1 METRTLIEGLYE
13 WEKATPDQPFLKQ
26 PFGDKWE
33 TTTWKQAG
41 VIVRKMANGLK
52 SLGLREKAHVAI
64 ISKNCREWV
73 LADLAIMMAGY
84 VSVPLYATLDAD
96 QVSEVLKLGDVD
108 AAFIGK
114 LEIDIWN
121 NMKDGIPSEMP
132 IIKFPHYNDNA
143 QIDIG
148 KDWNEILEN
157 NEPLENA
164 PLPSLDDMW
173 TIVFTSGTTGTPKGV
188 VLTYGTLSSTSELI
202 LEGNNLKVSEEGD
215 NRFFSFLPLNHI
227 AERVV
232 VESNCLTYG
241 GSISFAESLERFAKN
256 IQDTRPTLLFA
267 VPRIWTK
274 FQQGVLAKMPEQ
286 KLNRLLKIPFVS
298 GMVKNKIKKGL
309 GLDQAR
315 CLLSGAAPI
324 TQESKNW
331 YKKIALP
338 ISEGYGMT
346 ENCAVCTFIGPD
358 EDKPGSVGKIQA
370 LGELKIHEET
380 GEILMKAPYVMKGYY
395 KSPEKTAETLADGW
409 LHTGDQGHVDDEGY
423 LFITGRIKDTFKT
436 EKGQFIVPAPIEWKF
451 AGNNDIE
458 QIAVAGRGLPQPIA
472 LVVLS
477 EAGSEKTQSELK
489 SSLQETLVT
498 ANGKLDGYKKVSHIV
513 VMNEPWTNENGML
526 TPTLKVKR
534 NVINK
539 EYGDQYRTWQGS
551 EDKVLWA

>member
-1 METRTLIEGLYE
+1 MENRTIIEGLYE
-13 WEKATPDQPFLKQ
+13 WEKATPNKPFLRQ
-26 PFGDKWE
+26 PFGDRWE
-33 TTTWKQAG
+33 TTTWKEAG
-41 VIVRKMANGLK
+41 AIVRKMANGLK

-84 VSVPLYATLDAD
+84 VSVPLYATLDAA
-96 QVSEVLKLGDVD
+96 QVSEVLELGDVD

-114 LEIDIWN
+114 LEVDIWK
-121 NMKDGIPSEMP
+121 NMKLGIPESMP
-132 IIKFPHYNDNA
+132 VIKFPHYEDNA
-143 QIDIG
+143 KIDVG
-148 KDWNEILEN
+148 QDWNQILESS
-157 NEPLENA
+157 EPLENA

-202 LEGNNLKVSEEGD
+202 LEGNNLNVSQEGD
-215 NRFFSFLPLNHI
+215 NRYFSFLPLNHI

-241 GSISFAESLERFAKN
+241 GSLSFAESLDRFAQN

-274 FQQGVLAKMPEQ
+274 FQQGVLSRMPEQ
-286 KLNRLLKIPFVS
+286 KLDRLLKIPFVS
-298 GMVKNKIKKGL
+298 SIVRNKIKKGL

-324 TQESKNW
+324 TQECKTW
-331 YKKIALP
+331 YKKIGLP

-370 LGELKIHEET
+370 LGELKIDEET
-380 GEILMKAPYVMKGYY
+380 DEILMKAPYVMKGYY
-395 KSPEKTAETLADGW
+395 KSPEKTEETLAGGW
-409 LHTGDQGHVDDEGY
+409 LHTGDQGYIDDDGY

-458 QIAVAGRGLPQPIA
+458 QIAVVGRGMAQPLA

-477 EAGSEKTQSELK
+477 EAGSAKSQAEVK
-489 SSLQETLVT
+489 SSLTQTLDD
-498 ANGKLDGYKKVSHIV
+498 ANSKLDGYKKVSNLV
-513 VMNEPWTNENGML
+513 VMEEPWTNENGML

-539 EYGDQYRTWQGS
+539 KYSDQYRGWQDSG
-551 EDKVLWA
+551 DKVLWC